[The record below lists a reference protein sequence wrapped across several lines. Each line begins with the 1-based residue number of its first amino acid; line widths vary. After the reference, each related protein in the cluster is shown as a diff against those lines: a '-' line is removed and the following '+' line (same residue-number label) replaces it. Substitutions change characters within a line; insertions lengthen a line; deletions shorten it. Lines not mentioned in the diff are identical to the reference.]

1 MASASGHRARA
12 GRLIATALALALVG
26 QGSSEAH
33 WRPRP
38 TTNPWQ
44 LQLSGKVDTSVR
56 SPVYDV
62 DGVETSRRAIRRLHR
77 RHRRVICY
85 FSAGSYE
92 PYRAD
97 ASRFPTEVK
106 GRPIEGFPDE
116 RWLDIRRLDLL
127 GPILRDRMD
136 ACRHKH
142 FDGIDPDN
150 VDGYTNATGFP
161 LTAADQLRFNRWLA
175 REAHKRRLAV
185 GLKNDPGQVRKLA
198 RAFDFAVVEQC
209 FQYDEC
215 RAFSPFVRKRK
226 AVFEVEYETP
236 RHRFCGPARR
246 LRFSSI
252 FKRISLGSF
261 RRTCPPG

>member
-26 QGSSEAH
+26 QGSSEAY

-44 LQLSGKVDTSVR
+44 LPLSGKGDTSLR
-56 SPVYDV
+56 SPV
-62 DGVETSRRAIRRLHR
+62 
-77 RHRRVICY
+77 
-85 FSAGSYE
+85 
-92 PYRAD
+92 
-97 ASRFPTEVK
+97 
-106 GRPIEGFPDE
+106 
-116 RWLDIRRLDLL
+116 
-127 GPILRDRMD
+127 
-136 ACRHKH
+136 
-142 FDGIDPDN
+142 DN

-226 AVFEVEYETP
+226 AVFEV
-236 RHRFCGPARR
+236 
-246 LRFSSI
+246 
-252 FKRISLGSF
+252 
-261 RRTCPPG
+261 